1 MSTAEVKR
9 SRYGSIDY
17 GSQKQLLKDAQKHG
31 RHVERSLH
39 VDMRRWEI
47 IERAKQRKRR
57 ILKMREMWYCERN
70 ERGKHHTLE
79 GFVELWIPYG
89 FTEQEIL
96 DVIFYRSWQWL
107 LPQHNGWG
115 D

>member
-1 MSTAEVKR
+1 MTTAVKR

-17 GSQKQLLKDAQKHG
+17 GSQKEVLKNAQRHG

-39 VDMRRWEI
+39 VDMRRAEI
-47 IERAKQRKRR
+47 AERARRYKRR
-57 ILKMREMWYCERN
+57 ILKMREMWYCGQDS
-70 ERGKHHTLE
+70 RGKHHTLE
-79 GFVELWIPYG
+79 GFVELWVPYG

-96 DVIFYRSWQWL
+96 NVIFYKSHAWL
-107 LPQHNGWG
+107 LPREFGYG